1 MAKQSLITGGQRS
14 ARLRSATDAVVGVAE
29 SPMMGFLKRLFG
41 GAGSGSG
48 DPTTSDAADPVDID
62 AAERARDLELARG
75 EQDRLDELSQRQL
88 RYAAYAWQPPRQ
100 GGERRADDDDKSPD
114 RS

>member
-1 MAKQSLITGGQRS
+1 MVHDRRQRS
-14 ARLRSATDAVVGVAE
+14 VGLRSASEAVAGVSE
-29 SPMMGFLKRLFG
+29 SPAMGFLKRLFG

-48 DPTTSDAADPVDID
+48 DPTTSDPADPVDID

-100 GGERRADDDDKSPD
+100 GGERRADDGDASAD
-114 RS
+114 RG

>member
-1 MAKQSLITGGQRS
+1 MSDGQRS
-14 ARLRSATDAVVGVAE
+14 VGLRSAAGRGVGVAQ
-29 SPMMGFLKRLFG
+29 SVAMGFLRRLLG
-41 GAGSGSG
+41 GAGSGSA
-48 DPTTSDAADPVDID
+48 DPRTSDPADPVDID

-100 GGERRADDDDKSPD
+100 GGERRADDDSADPD
-114 RS
+114 

>member
-1 MAKQSLITGGQRS
+1 VSGAVAVAQSL
-14 ARLRSATDAVVGVAE
+14 A
-29 SPMMGFLKRLFG
+29 MGFLKRLFG

-48 DPTTSDAADPVDID
+48 HPTTSDPADPVDID

-88 RYAAYAWQPPRQ
+88 RYADYAWQPPKQ
-100 GGERRADDDDKSPD
+100 GGERRADDDDKTQNPG
-114 RS
+114 

>member
-1 MAKQSLITGGQRS
+1 MKPGSRSVGLRPAKGS
-14 ARLRSATDAVVGVAE
+14 AVGVAQ
-29 SPMMGFLKRLFG
+29 SLAMGFLKRLLG
-41 GAGSGSG
+41 GAGAGSA
-48 DPTTSDAADPVDID
+48 DPTTSDPDPVDID
-62 AAERARDLELARG
+62 AAERARDLELARA

-114 RS
+114 RD